1 MFRLDKE
8 RETCSWYY
16 WLTLQYD
23 PDHVPRMPSG
33 DMCFD
38 KKHCRAFFEH
48 IRIKYRESGITFK
61 HFLVSEY
68 GGNATK
74 RPHYHCL
81 LMVYAPETLSLSQKY
96 KINRE
101 MREYLIHKAWK
112 YGHVTEKSFHG
123 RVLRYLTK
131 YCCKPEIVGDYH
143 EMSPFALISPGIGA
157 KYLESLSP
165 DRIDQMI
172 KNRDFSARY
181 GAGKIHLPRYYLD
194 KILPASKQKA
204 VEADLNG
211 DSDTFDLII
220 SNRHIRQEINSKL
233 AEQSARKLESNFKIN
248 SDLVDFDTY
257 KYLRYLKSNRD
268 YEYQQF
274 KTKIRQRKDL

>member
-8 RETCSWYY
+8 KEVCSWYF

-23 PDHVPRMPSG
+23 PDHVPRTSSG

-81 LMVYAPETLSLSQKY
+81 LMIYAPDNMSLSEKY

-101 MREYLIHKAWK
+101 MRDYLIHKAWK
-112 YGHVTEKSFHG
+112 YGHVTEKAFHG

-143 EMSPFALISPGIGA
+143 EMPPFALISPGIGA
-157 KYLESLSP
+157 KYLESLSA

-172 KNRDFSARY
+172 NSRDFTAWY
-181 GAGKIHLPRYYLD
+181 GNKKINLPRYHLD

-204 VEADLNG
+204 IESYLNG
-211 DSDTFDLII
+211 DYDTFDQIMV
-220 SNRHIRQEINSKL
+220 NRRIRQEANLKH
-233 AEQSARKLESNFKIN
+233 AELSAAKIESNFKSN
-248 SDLVDFDTY
+248 SDLTGFDTY
-257 KYLRYLKSNRD
+257 RYLRYLQSNRD

-274 KTKIRQRKDL
+274 TTKIRQRKDL